1 MAASVRPHD
10 QGFALSFIDDSWLGR
25 GTRRTLRPQG
35 EVCPP
40 PRHRRAVMTKQLVR
54 RPDDPGARVHKTR
67 TGRTAVRRRTLRPQG
82 EVCPPPRHRR
92 VLPPHS
98 GARGEVEKLV
108 STSSRCFCVGMTV
121 GSGRSL
127 PPWPPVCGRTIR
139 ALPFLLLTT
148 VGSGRGIEALG
159 AKLATND
166 SWLGAKL
173 APSPHKGPPSRD
185 KGETE
190 RPEARTS
197 RKAPAGSG
205 QHGKPRPTDAGAR
218 DTIHVSA
225 TPM

>member
-1 MAASVRPHD
+1 MTPARGSTRPGLVEMAASVRPHD

-25 GTRRTLRPQG
+25 GT
-35 EVCPP
+35 
-40 PRHRRAVMTKQLVR
+40 
-54 RPDDPGARVHKTR
+54 
-67 TGRTAVRRRTLRPQG
+67 RRTLRPQG

-148 VGSGRGIEALG
+148 VGSGRGTRRTLRPQGEVCPPPRHRRVL
-159 AKLATND
+159 
-166 SWLGAKL
+166 
-173 APSPHKGPPSRD
+173 PPHS
-185 KGETE
+185 
-190 RPEARTS
+190 
-197 RKAPAGSG
+197 
-205 QHGKPRPTDAGAR
+205 GAR
-218 DTIHVSA
+218 GEVEKRWLMPLPVCGDVTRRAMSSCRRPKPPRAASVWE
-225 TPM
+225 

>member
-98 GARGEVEKLV
+98 GARGEVEKRWL
-108 STSSRCFCVGMTV
+108 MP
-121 GSGRSL
+121 L
-127 PPWPPVCGRTIR
+127 PVCGDVTRR
-139 ALPFLLLTT
+139 AMSSCRRP
-148 VGSGRGIEALG
+148 
-159 AKLATND
+159 K
-166 SWLGAKL
+166 
-173 APSPHKGPPSRD
+173 PPRAASVW
-185 KGETE
+185 E
-190 RPEARTS
+190 
-197 RKAPAGSG
+197 
-205 QHGKPRPTDAGAR
+205 
-218 DTIHVSA
+218 
-225 TPM
+225 